1 MSDIIYTS
9 EIYDVDPTTI
19 MFDKEMVEFNRLH
32 TTEEYVSTI
41 NSIKNIGQLSP
52 VDINDKTGLC
62 ENGRHR
68 VRACK
73 ELGINVSC
81 RKISNRL
88 SREKRI
94 EIYNVDVMSGR
105 DLNTAQRAIQAHKF
119 ALISNDNLDNVAKRF
134 QSNKRAI
141 NAANSIAGLRR
152 YDILDEITKKGY
164 WTRPDGKISKDLRSI
179 SNLLKSE
186 SEVLEDVQESAK
198 INYEDLIKTAKGK
211 SEFWRVKTSVAISDQ
226 ELSMLIVNYL
236 NLKYVLKV
244 DESTG
249 EVSED

>member
-1 MSDIIYTS
+1 M
-9 EIYDVDPTTI
+9 
-19 MFDKEMVEFNRLH
+19 K
-32 TTEEYVSTI
+32 
-41 NSIKNIGQLSP
+41 LS
-52 VDINDKTGLC
+52 
-62 ENGRHR
+62 
-68 VRACK
+68 
-73 ELGINVSC
+73 
-81 RKISNRL
+81 
-88 SREKRI
+88 
-94 EIYNVDVMSGR
+94 
-105 DLNTAQRAIQAHKF
+105 
-119 ALISNDNLDNVAKRF
+119 
-134 QSNKRAI
+134 
-141 NAANSIAGLRR
+141 
-152 YDILDEITKKGY
+152 KKGY

-198 INYEDLIKTAKGK
+198 INYEDLIKTAEGK